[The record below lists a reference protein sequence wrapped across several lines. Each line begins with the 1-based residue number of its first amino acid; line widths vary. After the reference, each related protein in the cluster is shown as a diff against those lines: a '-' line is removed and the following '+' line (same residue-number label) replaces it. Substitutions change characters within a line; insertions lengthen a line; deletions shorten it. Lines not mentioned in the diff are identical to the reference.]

1 MQTKNRTLALELTT
15 SNGTIYTVPDNHEAE
30 IQSVVISN
38 VAGAKRTFN
47 LDWYDL
53 SATTYYALAS
63 GVPIEANSILQI
75 TSPLWLVQGES
86 LRGLANV
93 NSSVVITVYVKEYY
107 VPKQF

>member
-1 MQTKNRTLALELTT
+1 MQTKNRTLALALTT

-38 VAGAKRTFN
+38 AAGAKRTFN

-53 SATTYYALAS
+53 SVTTYYALAS
-63 GVPIEANSILQI
+63 AVPIEANSILQI

-86 LRGLANV
+86 LRGLASA